1 MYAYTSILEETVRRR
16 RTMWSWEH
24 IKQHRSMKNKYREAY
39 IQKLENKK
47 VSSDLQKQLDVSCCS
62 TSTSTSTWLHAAVN
76 HDFCSAGG
84 CVLKRIKRNDRKVRS
99 EKKKRRFD
107 RKGRRKI
114 KFDQMH
120 FVPSILSS
128 LASLEVPGPTKS
140 PPA

>member
-1 MYAYTSILEETVRRR
+1 MSTCDPLKYKMDNPILIVAICIGKSTSIERNLLRNLPR
-16 RTMWSWEH
+16 
-24 IKQHRSMKNKYREAY
+24 IKGNNSTNKTTTLAK
-39 IQKLENKK
+39 I
-47 VSSDLQKQLDVSCCS
+47 VSLP

-84 CVLKRIKRNDRKVRS
+84 CVLKRIKRNNRKVRS

-120 FVPSILSS
+120 FIPSILSS

>member
-1 MYAYTSILEETVRRR
+1 MEFTGILQFAD
-16 RTMWSWEH
+16 RTLCP
-24 IKQHRSMKNKYREAY
+24 KNRV
-39 IQKLENKK
+39 LR
-47 VSSDLQKQLDVSCCS
+47 
-62 TSTSTSTWLHAAVN
+62 STSTWLHAAVN
-76 HDFCSAGG
+76 HDFCSVGG

-99 EKKKRRFD
+99 EKKRRFD

-120 FVPSILSS
+120 FIPSILSS

>member
-1 MYAYTSILEETVRRR
+1 MY
-16 RTMWSWEH
+16 
-24 IKQHRSMKNKYREAY
+24 KNELF
-39 IQKLENKK
+39 QL
-47 VSSDLQKQLDVSCCS
+47 VSKSQ
-62 TSTSTSTWLHAAVN
+62 TPSTSTWLHAAVN

-99 EKKKRRFD
+99 EKKRRFD

-120 FVPSILSS
+120 FIPSILSS